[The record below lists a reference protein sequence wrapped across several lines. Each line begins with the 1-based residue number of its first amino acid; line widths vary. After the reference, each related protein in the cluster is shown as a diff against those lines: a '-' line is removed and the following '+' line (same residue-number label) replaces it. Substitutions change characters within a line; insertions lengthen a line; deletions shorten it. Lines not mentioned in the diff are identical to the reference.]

1 MRRAWSQWAPLPLR
15 LVLGFAFIY
24 HGWPKLFTAAGHA
37 GFAANLQGMG
47 IPAPAVAAWAL
58 AALEVFGGLALLVGA
73 FTTVVTALLVIH
85 QLVALF
91 LVHWSSGFSFIHV
104 TGMTATAPI
113 RHAGLRG
120 NLLFI
125 ADAPLLLGGAGVLSW
140 TRQRQKPVGVS
151 RSGVQR
157 CPAD

>member
-15 LVLGFAFIY
+15 LVLGFAFMY

-47 IPAPAVAAWAL
+47 IPAPAVASWAL

-73 FTTVVTALLVIH
+73 FTTVMAALLVIH
-85 QLVALF
+85 QLFAMF

-104 TGMTATAPI
+104 TGMTATGPQF
-113 RHAGLRG
+113 GMPG
-120 NLLFI
+120 YEVNLLFI
-125 ADAPLLLGGAGVLSW
+125 AGLLTLLLGGAGVLSVDAA
-140 TRQRQKPVGVS
+140 RQKPAGVL
-151 RSGVQR
+151 
-157 CPAD
+157 